1 MDGLSDRGSIP
12 LSSTKNGRNSR
23 NTVERVP
30 AVFVLFSNK
39 KCYAMN
45 FLVCIRM
52 KGLNTQGEE
61 KSNGR

>member
-12 LSSTKNGRNSR
+12 LSSTKNGKNSR
-23 NTVERVP
+23 NAVERVP

-52 KGLNTQGEE
+52 KGLNT
-61 KSNGR
+61 